1 MPKEAVFEE
10 ICLIPAGNGEDCV
23 GYIDDG
29 SVSPCPQDFLVRD
42 DGSVCI
48 LDSVK
53 DRIII
58 FKDGEVQKYLDY
70 TGVRRRE
77 KPPGC
82 RWMRT
87 YLMIVFAELK

>member
-58 FKDGEVQKYLDY
+58 FKDTFQMPRKTKENRSKTNHLSLRLRKLRKED
-70 TGVRRRE
+70 
-77 KPPGC
+77 
-82 RWMRT
+82 
-87 YLMIVFAELK
+87 